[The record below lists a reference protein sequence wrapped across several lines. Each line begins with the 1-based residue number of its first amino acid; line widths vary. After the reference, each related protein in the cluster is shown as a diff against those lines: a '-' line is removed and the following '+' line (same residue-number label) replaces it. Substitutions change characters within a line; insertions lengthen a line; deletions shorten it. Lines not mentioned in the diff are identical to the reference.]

1 MSLKIM
7 TELKIGAIAS
17 GSGSNLEAIL
27 RACEDGILKGKA
39 RVEVLI
45 CNKAGA
51 FCMERAK
58 NHNIPFELIES
69 NKFLHLPREE
79 YDKKMI
85 KVLKKYDCELIVL
98 VGYMRLV
105 SEKFINAFHGNVMN
119 IHPALL
125 PAFKGMHAHRDVL
138 EYGVKVSGCTVHFVD
153 VQSDHGPIII
163 QKCVP
168 VYDTDTEATLGPRVL
183 EWEHRIFPKAIE
195 LYCDGR
201 LHIDNRI
208 VRINGEVKL

>member
-1 MSLKIM
+1 M

-17 GSGSNLEAIL
+17 GSGSNLEAIIL
-27 RACEDGILKGKA
+27 ACEEGILKNKA

-51 FCMERAK
+51 FCMERAE

-69 NKFLHLPREE
+69 DKFLHLTRDE
-79 YDKKMI
+79 YDEKMI
-85 KVLKKYDCELIVL
+85 AVLQKHNCELIAL

-105 SEKFINAFHGNVMN
+105 SENFIDAFNGNVMN

-138 EYGVKVSGCTVHFVD
+138 EYGVKASGCTVHFVD
-153 VQSDHGPIII
+153 VKSDHGPIII

-168 VYDTDTEATLGPRVL
+168 VYDTDTEETLGPRVL
-183 EWEHRIFPKAIE
+183 EWEHKIFPKAIE
-195 LYCDGR
+195 LFC
-201 LHIDNRI
+201 DNRLSI
-208 VRINGEVKL
+208 EDRLVIIDGDVNLE